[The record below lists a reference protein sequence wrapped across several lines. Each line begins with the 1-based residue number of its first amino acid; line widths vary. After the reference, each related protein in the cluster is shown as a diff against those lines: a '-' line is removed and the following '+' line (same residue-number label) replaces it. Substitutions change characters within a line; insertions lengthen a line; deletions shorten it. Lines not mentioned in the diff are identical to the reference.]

1 MNNCKLKLISFTADK
16 RLCYPDKLYLL
27 QPLAEKE
34 IPMKLN
40 LRKWFPGFLIRSV
53 FLCVMFAGHSFCQS
67 KWEWRYPQHGNQFNK
82 IVYGNGQ
89 FVAMGQ
95 RTIASSPD
103 GITWTPLIP
112 EQIITMQDLAFG
124 SNRFVAVGDSGKI
137 LSSTDGKIWSLMKMA
152 EPTFFLCIA
161 YGNDRF
167 VAMGTG
173 TGMESGKGI
182 CFTSPDGLTWTKQKQ
197 TFSSYIYNEVFGNSL
212 FLAVCWGGNSESIY
226 TSADGEN
233 WNYCTSVSS
242 GVAEVTF
249 VHDRFLI
256 FSQYDQVTVAMTSF
270 DGKDWTGILP
280 SYTHLSY
287 SGTYVHGQFII
298 QKSSGTA
305 LVSPDCTTWTE
316 RKTEIK
322 TSPRSIAIGPTTIVG
337 ATSLGGIATSS
348 NGISWTQQVAG
359 GRGAEL
365 YSVAYGNG
373 RFVAVE
379 QYGSI
384 VSSTDAIEWTWSD
397 STISER
403 LSKIAFANNLFF
415 AMGEPGKIFTSPD
428 GLSWS
433 TVNLPV
439 SEYVEGIAY
448 HDGLYVLAGAGIVFT
463 SNDAITWT
471 TQNPGMSYGFDWIAY
486 VNERFLFNISNN
498 WLLTSPDGVNWTKEK
513 YNGPLT
519 GITSIAY
526 GNGKY
531 IGVGF
536 QKIVSS
542 LDGSNW
548 TVEDSAVPVN
558 FINLLFCNNQFVAI
572 SSDRCAIS
580 GKHFV
585 SDNNQITTSSDGI
598 KWTSHNIGQY
608 ENLYAMAYGNGQFV
622 AVGASGAIL
631 ASRADDPSAVIP
643 LRARQFGNI
652 ALEIKLTQKSLMIKL
667 PNSVLHNKYN
677 IQLTTISGRRISC
690 ALTRSINGVVQ
701 IPTIGLSS
709 GVYYVL
715 ISNGSGQS
723 FSSKFILTR

>member
-1 MNNCKLKLISFTADK
+1 MKCN
-16 RLCYPDKLYLL
+16 L
-27 QPLAEKE
+27 Q
-34 IPMKLN
+34 
-40 LRKWFPGFLIRSV
+40 KWFSGFIVRSIFICIV
-53 FLCVMFAGHSFCQS
+53 FTGHSFCQS
-67 KWEWRYPQHGNQFNK
+67 KWEWRYPQHGNQINK

-89 FVAMGQ
+89 FVAMNQ

-103 GITWTPLIP
+103 GVTWTSMIP
-112 EQIITMQDLAFG
+112 EQIINMQDLAFG

-137 LSSTDGKIWSLMKMA
+137 LTSMDGKYWSLIKMA

-173 TGMESGKGI
+173 TGTESGKGI

-197 TFSSYIYNEVFGNSL
+197 TFSSYVYNQVFGDSL
-212 FLAVCWGGNSESIY
+212 FLAVCWGGTRESIY
-226 TSADGEN
+226 TSTDGEN
-233 WNYCTSVSS
+233 WTFCTSVSS

-270 DGKDWTGILP
+270 DGKDWTRILP

-287 SGTYVHGQFII
+287 SGIYVHGQFII
-298 QKSSGTA
+298 QKTSGTA

-316 RKTEIK
+316 RNTGIK
-322 TSPRSIAIGPTTIVG
+322 NSPHSIVIGPTTIVG
-337 ATSLGGIATSS
+337 ATSFGGIATSS
-348 NGISWTQQVAG
+348 DGITWTQQVAG

-379 QYGSI
+379 QYGGI
-384 VSSTDAIEWTWSD
+384 VSSTDAIEWTWLD
-397 STISER
+397 STISKR
-403 LSKIAFANNLFF
+403 LRKIAFANNLFF
-415 AMGEPGKIFTSPD
+415 AMGDSGKIFTSPD
-428 GLSWS
+428 GLSWN
-433 TVNLPV
+433 TVKLPL
-439 SEYVEGIAY
+439 SKYVEGIAY
-448 HDGLYVLAGAGIVFT
+448 HDGLYVLAGSGTVFT
-463 SNDAITWT
+463 SNDAITWK
-471 TQNPGMSYGFDWIAY
+471 TQNTGMSYGFDWIAHI
-486 VNERFLFNISNN
+486 NGRFLFNINN
-498 WLLTSPDGVNWTKEK
+498 DWLLTSPDGVNWTKEK

-519 GITSIAY
+519 GITSLAY

-536 QKIVSS
+536 HKIVSS

-548 TVEDSAVPVN
+548 TVEDSAVSMN
-558 FINLLFCNNQFVAI
+558 FFNLLFCDNQFIAI
-572 SSDRCAIS
+572 SSDRCANS
-580 GKHFV
+580 GHYFI
-585 SDNNQITTSSDGI
+585 SDNNLIATSSDGI

-608 ENLYAMAYGNGQFV
+608 KNLYAMAYGNNQFV

-631 ASRADDPSAVIP
+631 ASRADNLSAVFP
-643 LRARQFGNI
+643 FRARQSGNTSF
-652 ALEIKLTQKSLMIKL
+652 EIIQTHKSVIIKL
-667 PNSVLHNKYN
+667 PHSVLHDKYN
-677 IQLTTISGRRISC
+677 VQLTTGTGRRIPC

-701 IPTIGLSS
+701 IPTTGLSS

-715 ISNGSGQS
+715 ISGESGQS
-723 FSSKFILTR
+723 FSSKFILMR